1 MNKLYKWFGFSN
13 TQTRRL
19 LTSLVYFKIVIITL
33 LFKMCFRQSVPL
45 ESLNETSKA
54 EQTCY
59 VTCYNGLRLS
69 INVKS
74 MKLAEGM
81 DIALQMKLRVCI
93 LVRNKTKRGSARN
106 NIST

>member
-1 MNKLYKWFGFSN
+1 MKAQMHPTNV
-13 TQTRRL
+13 RL
-19 LTSLVYFKIVIITL
+19 LIVYFTSKITTQ
-33 LFKMCFRQSVPL
+33 FYKTCFRQSVPL
-45 ESLNETSKA
+45 ESLNETSKV

-81 DIALQMKLRVCI
+81 DIALQM
-93 LVRNKTKRGSARN
+93 
-106 NIST
+106 